1 MSMAL
6 GIKEKQYKANKETKV
21 GCYIICPIC
30 GKKVIKTH
38 YAQAFC
44 SNECKVQYH
53 NKKQRGKRTKYF
65 REYNKRH
72 PERLERGF
80 TKGYVNGNVSE
91 GRKVKKSG
99 MYAFDALGR
108 AYSRDF
114 YNPTFSDL
122 LDYKCFVEWHDD
134 DWCEGA
140 WGE

>member
-1 MSMAL
+1 MAL
-6 GIKEKQYKANKETKV
+6 GVKEKQYKLNKDTKV

-30 GKKVIKTH
+30 DKEVIKTH

-44 SNECKVQYH
+44 SNECKVEYH
-53 NKKQRGKRTKYF
+53 KKKQKGKRIKYF

-80 TKGYVNGNVSE
+80 TKGYVKGNVSE
-91 GRKVKKSG
+91 GLKPKQNNNIWYDS
-99 MYAFDALGR
+99 LGR
-108 AYSRDF
+108 PHSNDF
-114 YNPTFSDL
+114 FNPTLTDM
-122 LDYKCFVEWHDD
+122 LDWKCNCEWHDD